1 MKAKSISKS
10 NLLFATLIIIGVLI
24 LSYPLISALYY
35 DYESSN
41 ETEDFSKEIA
51 SLAQKEIDERIEKAK
66 AYNASLTPDESLH
79 DFYTEDQIEEGKK
92 TYAHM
97 LEVKE
102 KIGVVNIPSISQKI
116 PIYAGT
122 TKTIL
127 QKGVGHLE
135 NTSLP
140 VGGENTHSV
149 ITAHRG
155 LPSKRLFTDLPDVK
169 IGDVFFIEN
178 IKETLAYEVHDIQ
191 VIEPTDF
198 EALRIKDGE
207 DYVTLLTCTP
217 YMINSHRL
225 IVTGHR
231 IPYTE
236 DLVKKNKDTPWWT
249 KFISVYQNYLIGFAL
264 AIVLYIVYRVYQ
276 KRKKVS

>member
-1 MKAKSISKS
+1 M
-10 NLLFATLIIIGVLI
+10 
-24 LSYPLISALYY
+24 ISAIYY
-35 DYESSN
+35 DYESAN
-41 ETEDFSKEIA
+41 ETEEFSDEVATLAEKEI
-51 SLAQKEIDERIEKAK
+51 EERMEKAR
-66 AYNASLTPDESLH
+66 AYNTSLTPDEELY
-79 DFYTEDQIEEGKK
+79 DFYTEEQIEEGKK

-122 TKTIL
+122 SESVL

-140 VGGENTHSV
+140 IGGESTHSV

-155 LPSKRLFTDLPDVK
+155 LPSKRLFTDLPDMEK
-169 IGDVFFIEN
+169 GDIFFIEN
-178 IKETLAYEVHDIQ
+178 MKETLAYEVHDIQ
-191 VIEPTDF
+191 VIEPDDF
-198 EALRIKDGE
+198 EALRIREGE
-207 DYVTLLTCTP
+207 DHVTLLTCTP

-236 DLVKKNKDTPWWT
+236 DLEALNQDPPWWK
-249 KFISVYQNYLIGFAL
+249 KFISVYKNYLIGFGVAL
-264 AIVLYIVYRVYQ
+264 LLYIGYRIYK
-276 KRKKVS
+276 KRKSSKQVSDDI